1 MQTEITISVSP
12 KAATEKESIKLCS
25 ARKLNIDVNS
35 ISDIKIHKRSIDA
48 RSRNI
53 KIHLKVTVFSKGEV
67 AIPKNYQKI
76 YKNVASATPI
86 IIVGLGPAGLF
97 AALRLIE
104 LGLKPIV
111 LERGKNVIERRKD
124 LAKIHKHEVNPDSNY
139 CFGEGGAGT
148 YSDGKLYTRSKKRGS
163 VERILKILVNMVL

>member
-53 KIHLKVTVFSKGEV
+53 KIHLKLTVFTKGEV
-67 AIPKNYQKI
+67 VIPK
-76 YKNVASATPI
+76 VAALPLSSASAI
-86 IIVGLGPAGLF
+86 KFEV
-97 AALRLIE
+97 
-104 LGLKPIV
+104 
-111 LERGKNVIERRKD
+111 
-124 LAKIHKHEVNPDSNY
+124 VNPRAASRDHGRR
-139 CFGEGGAGT
+139 CAF
-148 YSDGKLYTRSKKRGS
+148 KRPH
-163 VERILKILVNMVL
+163 